1 MAFWNKLEKPGA
13 SPPALP
19 AERAPNAPP
28 PRAARDQH
36 EHEERIPMAMMKRE
50 EVPASAGG
58 TSDMLLGPGTE
69 FDGRLTFSGTVR
81 DHSADHAAVH
91 LLEYEAYEEHVVPA
105 LATVAARL
113 RAQYPDLG
121 RIVLWH
127 RVGALSVTDTAV
139 VVAVAAPHRGHAFD
153 AARTAIDAVKAEAP
167 IWKREHHEHGADW
180 VQCHH
185 VDATEPSRVTA

>member
-1 MAFWNKLEKPGA
+1 MERM
-13 SPPALP
+13 SPRSLV
-19 AERAPNAPP
+19 RLPP
-28 PRAARDQH
+28 PTRDDWLACVDADLDLDVAAQW
-36 EHEERIPMAMMKRE
+36 
-50 EVPASAGG
+50 VVQ
-58 TSDMLLGPGTE
+58 PGC
-69 FDGRLTFSGTVR
+69 GAVVTFSGTVR